1 MKGWFYCDAGYLKKC
16 GELARLAEPGRFI
29 CAAAR
34 RNMKLLCNFSLRSSI
49 QAEIIA
55 QIKNS
60 NLGLNIKQAF
70 YALAI
75 VVVACKCAA
84 PEARQTPQPRK
95 ARPVCFLVRDCV
107 FFMFFCRHLLADNDV
122 LAVFVRLKETPKIKK
137 KRQIYYPSLFRKI
150 MFCACRQLADN

>member
-1 MKGWFYCDAGYLKKC
+1 MVEKVTENMKGWFYCDAGYLKKC

-34 RNMKLLCNFSLRSSI
+34 RNMKLLCNFSLRSSM
-49 QAEIIA
+49 QT
-55 QIKNS
+55 IKNS

-84 PEARQTPQPRK
+84 PEAR
-95 ARPVCFLVRDCV
+95 
-107 FFMFFCRHLLADNDV
+107 
-122 LAVFVRLKETPKIKK
+122 
-137 KRQIYYPSLFRKI
+137 
-150 MFCACRQLADN
+150 

>member
-16 GELARLAEPGRFI
+16 GELARLAESGRFI

-34 RNMKLLCNFSLRSSI
+34 LLCNFSLRSSM
-49 QAEIIA
+49 QT
-55 QIKNS
+55 IKNS

-84 PEARQTPQPRK
+84 PEAR
-95 ARPVCFLVRDCV
+95 
-107 FFMFFCRHLLADNDV
+107 
-122 LAVFVRLKETPKIKK
+122 
-137 KRQIYYPSLFRKI
+137 
-150 MFCACRQLADN
+150 